1 VKFFVT
7 VGYLVLQKKS
17 SMKMVF

>member
-1 VKFFVT
+1 